1 MKREKELQ
9 MQEGRVP
16 AIESETRE
24 QEETMYVEAE
34 AQSPAFSMMTG
45 M

>member
-1 MKREKELQ
+1 MREER
-9 MQEGRVP
+9 EVP
-16 AIESETRE
+16 AVESESIE
-24 QEETMYVEAE
+24 QEEAMHVEAE